1 MEDSEVHLNDTSATL
16 PTVEAVNENVK
27 QVTELPQVIEPEPEA
42 EVIVGN
48 GNIEENSEY
57 SQEDYDTDDDPPQH
71 ERRVGFDAATASP
84 QASDRGGPGG
94 GRLHRRDT
102 PHHLKN
108 KRITPAVVDKDKV
121 ASIIAQVRY
130 LLLESR
136 EGATTLFPT
145 DQRTGS
151 LIQVKS
157 TLRLVTNRSTLTIVQ
172 CTTVFTLDFH
182 H

>member
-1 MEDSEVHLNDTSATL
+1 MEDSEVHVNDTSAIL
-16 PTVEAVNENVK
+16 PPVEAVNENVK
-27 QVTELPQVIEPEPEA
+27 QAAELPQVIEPEPEA
-42 EVIVGN
+42 EVVGN

-108 KRITPAVVDKDKV
+108 KRITPVAVDKDKV
-121 ASIIAQVRY
+121 ASIIAQV
-130 LLLESR
+130 
-136 EGATTLFPT
+136 
-145 DQRTGS
+145 
-151 LIQVKS
+151 
-157 TLRLVTNRSTLTIVQ
+157 
-172 CTTVFTLDFH
+172 
-182 H
+182 

>member
-57 SQEDYDTDDDPPQH
+57 SQEDYDPPQH

-121 ASIIAQVRY
+121 ASIIAQALKRKDE
-130 LLLESR
+130 ESER
-136 EGATTLFPT
+136 TSLVSTTPPGTEG
-145 DQRTGS
+145 D
-151 LIQVKS
+151 
-157 TLRLVTNRSTLTIVQ
+157 RSCSSSQGKCRFILTS
-172 CTTVFTLDFH
+172 
-182 H
+182 